1 MYNKNIITAHG
12 IRCQSEKWGI
22 AVKKYH
28 TARILLGTAICLG
41 LFLLG
46 FFMGRF
52 TGSGV
57 VLVQTVPG
65 TEPAPVQLVAQTEPV
80 QAPTEAP
87 LPSETAP
94 TEEAT
99 SDSETL
105 PEQRENTEPGL
116 ININTA
122 SEEELD
128 ELPGIGPV
136 LAKAIVEY
144 REAYGD
150 FAEVSELTLVSGI
163 GEKKLEKLRNYA
175 TVGD

>member
-52 TGSGV
+52 TGGGV
-57 VLVQTVPG
+57 VLVQAVPG
-65 TEPAPVQLVAQTEPV
+65 TEPAPVQLVSQTEPI
-80 QAPTEAP
+80 QTPTEAP

-94 TEEAT
+94 PETIA
-99 SDSETL
+99 DSETL

-128 ELPGIGPV
+128 VLPGIGPV

>member
-1 MYNKNIITAHG
+1 M
-12 IRCQSEKWGI
+12 
-22 AVKKYH
+22 
-28 TARILLGTAICLG
+28 G

-52 TGSGV
+52 TGGGV
-57 VLVQTVPG
+57 VLVQTV
-65 TEPAPVQLVAQTEPV
+65 APTEPV
-80 QAPTEAP
+80 PMQT
-87 LPSETAP
+87 TAP
-94 TEEAT
+94 TQTVLTQLDAPV
-99 SDSETL
+99 SSETTT
-105 PEQRENTEPGL
+105 PEPIETTASTLLEQTELVEPGL

-122 SEEELD
+122 TEAELD

-150 FAEVSELTLVSGI
+150 FADVSELTLVSGI

>member
-1 MYNKNIITAHG
+1 M
-12 IRCQSEKWGI
+12 
-22 AVKKYH
+22 
-28 TARILLGTAICLG
+28 G

-46 FFMGRF
+46 FFLGRF
-52 TGSGV
+52 TGGGV

-65 TEPAPVQLVAQTEPV
+65 TEPAPVQFVAQKEPV
-80 QAPTEAP
+80 QTPTGAP
-87 LPSETAP
+87 LPSETTP
-94 TEEAT
+94 TGTIA
-99 SDSETL
+99 DSETL
-105 PEQRENTEPGL
+105 PEQTEKPESGL

-122 SEEELD
+122 TEAELD

-150 FAEVSELTLVSGI
+150 FADVSELTLVSGI

>member
-1 MYNKNIITAHG
+1 M
-12 IRCQSEKWGI
+12 
-22 AVKKYH
+22 
-28 TARILLGTAICLG
+28 
-41 LFLLG
+41 
-46 FFMGRF
+46 
-52 TGSGV
+52 
-57 VLVQTVPG
+57 VQAVPG
-65 TEPAPVQLVAQTEPV
+65 TEPAPVQLVSQTEPI
-80 QAPTEAP
+80 QTPTEAP

-94 TEEAT
+94 PETIA
-99 SDSETL
+99 DSETL

-128 ELPGIGPV
+128 VLPGIGPV